1 MSTYLSRVHVEVI
14 QGIIVVL
21 CVLNAWVAITYCVQD
36 GKSAGG
42 KASIVHRSERQDTV
56 QYRVRGSGGDEEIEQ
71 VWEGGWIVH
80 VRVNEVRE
88 LTTLL
93 YCTAVCCAVLCF

>member
-56 QYRVRGSGGDEEIEQ
+56 QYRVRGSGGDE
-71 VWEGGWIVH
+71 
-80 VRVNEVRE
+80 VRE
-88 LTTLL
+88 GN
-93 YCTAVCCAVLCF
+93 